1 MLIIRRAQFNF
12 VDVWDDK
19 QEGWEENHTRVQ
31 VKKKP
36 GQPIKVYYHSGKP
49 LAKIRYVEIAKTI
62 SPIAKS
68 L

>member
-1 MLIIRRAQFNF
+1 MSLIIKKAQYNF
-12 VDVWDDK
+12 VDVFDEEGK
-19 QEGWEENHTRVQ
+19 GWEKNHTRVQ

-49 LAKIRYVEIAKTI
+49 LAKIRYVEIAK
-62 SPIAKS
+62 S